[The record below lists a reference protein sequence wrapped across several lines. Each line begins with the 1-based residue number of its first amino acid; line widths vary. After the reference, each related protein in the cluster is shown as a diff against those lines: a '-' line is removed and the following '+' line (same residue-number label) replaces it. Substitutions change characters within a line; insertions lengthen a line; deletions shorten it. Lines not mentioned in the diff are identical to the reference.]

1 MAFFMSHDLLS
12 YLLGLTAAMLMG
24 LAKTGFPGAS
34 LPAVLLMVEAFPGD
48 ARASVS
54 AIVPGLLVGDVLAV
68 VWYRRHADWS
78 RLVALFPYVAV
89 GMVPGIVVL
98 ACAAGNQLR
107 PVLGWLVAGL
117 LVLELGRRSFRWE
130 HLPSQW
136 WFVGSMGVLA
146 GFGTMVGNA
155 AGPVMSI
162 YLISRGMLKEQ
173 FIGTSAWFFL
183 LVNLSKVPVM
193 AGMGMFTADTLQF
206 GLVVAMAVPLG
217 AALGVW
223 VLRRISQ
230 RSFDMFALI
239 LAGVAALRLILAA
252 NAVR

>member
-1 MAFFMSHDLLS
+1 
-12 YLLGLTAAMLMG
+12 
-24 LAKTGFPGAS
+24 
-34 LPAVLLMVEAFPGD
+34 MVEAFPGD

-68 VWYRRHADWS
+68 AWYRRHADWS
-78 RLVALFPYVAV
+78 RLVALFPYVAA
-89 GMVPGIVVL
+89 GMVPGMVVL
-98 ACAAGNQLR
+98 AWAAGNQLR

-117 LVLELGRRSFRWE
+117 LVLELCRRYFRWE

-162 YLISRGMLKEQ
+162 YLISWGMLKEQ

-206 GLVVAMAVPLG
+206 GLVVALTVPLG
-217 AALGVW
+217 SVLGVW

-230 RSFDMFALI
+230 RSFDAFALT

-252 NAVR
+252 NSVR